1 MGPCNS
7 YQADI
12 ELTTTLA
19 FDVYGTL
26 IDPFGVSQTLQG
38 MAGDKT
44 ASLAQLWRDK
54 QIEYLFRRALGSDYQ
69 PFSVCTRQ
77 ALDFAA
83 AQLQVE
89 LSAGDK
95 QELLARYRELP
106 AYKEVADALRKL
118 KDAGCRNYAFSNGEP
133 DDLAC
138 LLAHAGLDAALD
150 GIVSV
155 HDVQSFKPDP
165 SVYSHFLE
173 QTGATKRETWLVSG
187 NPFDVIGAHMAGWRT
202 AWVKRDP
209 TAVFDPWDIAPDAI
223 IADMNEFAGLDLL

>member
-1 MGPCNS
+1 M
-7 YQADI
+7 
-12 ELTTTLA
+12 TTTLA

-26 IDPFGVSQTLQG
+26 IDPFGISEALKTI
-38 MAGDKT
+38 AGEKT
-44 ASLAQLWRDK
+44 PAFAQMWRVK
-54 QIEYLFRRALGSDYQ
+54 QIEYLFRRALGQDYQ
-69 PFSVCTRQ
+69 PFSVCTSQ
-77 ALDFAA
+77 ALDYTAL
-83 AQLQVE
+83 QLQVE

-106 AYKEVADALRKL
+106 AYAEVADALRKL

-165 SVYSHFLE
+165 AVYRHFLRE
-173 QTGATKRETWLVSG
+173 AGATAEEAWLVSG

-202 AWVKRDP
+202 AWVRRDP
-209 TAVFDPWDIAPDAI
+209 TAVFDPWDIEPDAI
-223 IADMNEFAGLDLL
+223 IADIDELAGLDLL